1 MQPPGGMTAPMKRG
15 KPPDKGSAKTILTKK
30 TFQSALEG
38 SFLLDLTV
46 FHAFKIKHF
55 CKFSFSC
62 FPSGFPIDHF
72 GECKDVHDEYVACL
86 KLNEYDNMS
95 CRFLSKKYLKCR
107 MDNQLMHPEKFERLG
122 FTEKDNEMHPP
133 RPPVQ
138 EIYFF

>member
-15 KPPDKGSAKTILTKK
+15 KPPDKGS
-30 TFQSALEG
+30 
-38 SFLLDLTV
+38 
-46 FHAFKIKHF
+46 
-55 CKFSFSC
+55 
-62 FPSGFPIDHF
+62 FPIDHF

-133 RPPVQ
+133 RPPV
-138 EIYFF
+138 EENLHLFLY